1 MKDMNRNVNIYL
13 IRSHERKTKK
23 NNLWRNNDWFKKKL
37 GLRHQFKGV
46 HMF

>member
-23 NNLWRNNDWFKKKL
+23 NNIWRNNDWFKKN
-37 GLRHQFKGV
+37 
-46 HMF
+46 